1 MVTFEENLNIMIQR
15 IQTIFLALV
24 AVISVVSSFLP
35 IMELSGTE
43 GDFIMN
49 HYKTIAA
56 TDASILVKNMGVG
69 VLQGLVLI
77 VAIVMIVL
85 FKNRSLQI
93 KLGKLNIL
101 LIALEI
107 AAIVVYSDLAKAAIG
122 SSPEDVVVSFK
133 LGAVVPVLSLI
144 LTYLAI
150 RFIKKD
156 DALVRSADRLR

>member
-1 MVTFEENLNIMIQR
+1 MKNNIMIQR

-24 AVISVVSSFLP
+24 VIVGVLSSFLP
-35 IMELSGTE
+35 LMGLSGLE

-49 HYKTIAA
+49 LYKMLST
-56 TDASILVKNMGVG
+56 TDASVLNKNMGVG

-77 VAIVMIVL
+77 VAIVMITM
-85 FKNRSLQI
+85 FKNRSLQV

-101 LIALEI
+101 LIALEV
-107 AAIVVYSDLAKAAIG
+107 AAIVMYSDLSKSAI
-122 SSPEDVVVSFK
+122 SPNPEEVIVNLK
-133 LGAVVPVLSLI
+133 LGAIIPVLSLI